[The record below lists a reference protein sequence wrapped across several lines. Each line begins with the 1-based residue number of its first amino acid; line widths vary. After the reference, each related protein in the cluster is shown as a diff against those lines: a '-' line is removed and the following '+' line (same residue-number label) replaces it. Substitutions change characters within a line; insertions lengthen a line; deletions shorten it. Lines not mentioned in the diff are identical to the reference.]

1 MAQDQSAEEK
11 QLAKSRKKVEKWLI
25 SNKRFINIT
34 GIEKDISAPKGLIQK
49 YIKYDKKI
57 NDKWIE
63 PIHGVIKKITSFSV
77 R

>member
-1 MAQDQSAEEK
+1 MTQDQSAEEK